1 MEGLYRLVNEFVRY
15 VINEPRFR
23 VNIKRGG
30 DSMIKFSTRDFLEW
44 LGSRGGFIIGNNDVH
59 SITLRFS
66 KYLPESSRSM
76 GTG

>member
-44 LGSRGGFIIGNNDVH
+44 LGSRGALSLVIMMFIVLH
-59 SITLRFS
+59 
-66 KYLPESSRSM
+66 
-76 GTG
+76 